1 VSDAPAATPP
11 TGRGNLPF
19 EGLSKHNVNV
29 AGFYEKGPFSAR
41 VAYNWRSRFL
51 ETAVDEIY
59 PYFPIYQKATGQLDA
74 SMFYSIN
81 GHIKVGVQG
90 VNLTDTVTKTEQ
102 QFTSSGL
109 TGPRSYFI
117 TDRRFSFI
125 VRGNF

>member
-1 VSDAPAATPP
+1 
-11 TGRGNLPF
+11 
-19 EGLSKHNVNV
+19 
-29 AGFYEKGPFSAR
+29 
-41 VAYNWRSRFL
+41 
-51 ETAVDEIY
+51 VDEIY
-59 PYFPIYQKATGQLDA
+59 PYFPVYQTATGQLDA

-81 GHIKVGVQG
+81 EHIKLGVQG

-109 TGPRSYFI
+109 TAPRSYFI